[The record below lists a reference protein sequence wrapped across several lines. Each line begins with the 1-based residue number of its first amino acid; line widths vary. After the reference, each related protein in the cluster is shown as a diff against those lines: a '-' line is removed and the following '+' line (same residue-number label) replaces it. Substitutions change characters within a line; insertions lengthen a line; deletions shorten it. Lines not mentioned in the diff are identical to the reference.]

1 LKFWPQK
8 RWKKIVFVFVLI
20 LIVAFVALAVFGAF
34 AGLLMSGIINRE
46 FVSEIDVINADG
58 NKTALVVYQPG
69 FSSFPRDVSYAFAD
83 GLASS
88 GWRVEITTASPQAP
102 SDFSKYSL
110 LALAYPVYGGA
121 PGTAVVNYVNRVS
134 NLNGIN
140 TVILACGGGDS
151 GETSNPPLKQEVLAA
166 NGTFY
171 KGLFLSNQDSS
182 AIERARQAGSNITP

>member
-1 LKFWPQK
+1 
-8 RWKKIVFVFVLI
+8 
-20 LIVAFVALAVFGAF
+20 VAFVALAVFGAF